1 VKALKKS
8 LLLCL
13 WILPIFFVST
23 AEGATTIV
31 SMDPSSYT
39 AEDIGVTMQINIT
52 LQDVT
57 DLAGFEFKLAYDT
70 TILTATEIEYG
81 GIFGE
86 NYWPLINVIYDEEG
100 WLGFSCMQMFGEDP
114 VDGSGLLV
122 TIGFTSDS
130 EGTTVLDLYETKL
143 GNSTGD
149 PITHDVI
156 DGSVTVI
163 PEFPVAVIVPLF
175 LIATLVVIIL
185 EKTIWSRRH
194 SRAFIAT

>member
-114 VDGSGLLV
+114 VDGSGRAAILN
-122 TIGFTSDS
+122 FTVDS
-130 EGTTVLDLYETKL
+130 Y
-143 GNSTGD
+143 
-149 PITHDVI
+149 
-156 DGSVTVI
+156 GSSI
-163 PEFPVAVIVPLF
+163 RDI
-175 LIATLVVIIL
+175 
-185 EKTIWSRRH
+185 
-194 SRAFIAT
+194 

>member
-1 VKALKKS
+1 MVH
-8 LLLCL
+8 
-13 WILPIFFVST
+13 P
-23 AEGATTIV
+23 
-31 SMDPSSYT
+31 Y
-39 AEDIGVTMQINIT
+39 
-52 LQDVT
+52 
-57 DLAGFEFKLAYDT
+57 
-70 TILTATEIEYG
+70 
-81 GIFGE
+81 
-86 NYWPLINVIYDEEG
+86 VIYDEEG